1 MEVEDSPNHQIHI
14 EQELLDLI
22 AYCGV
27 SQGCVDALIEHEYTS
42 VAVFRFAFV
51 DTNALET
58 FITHLGTIQEA
69 PPNWST
75 SREAASIRHLYH
87 QCVLAMNKTPTE
99 KSSSSQNK
107 QAGSMENLLDLAWA
121 ELPPARVKEAD
132 LLRMKKEFHEKYP
145 SESLSSSN
153 TPCARLVATVVQ
165 QQSRGAF
172 VWIPWKELLSESRWL
187 DIQEKGRKRQKLEG
201 IILYDAVGDIDD
213 DELSGAPYFLLNI
226 LETRAIAMALTKVCH
241 LSMGKRYISAFM
253 KLYTA
258 KTSDS
263 GLRPPSMKESQSA
276 DKEFWSQVFTL
287 TNEDPKTW
295 SMETAIQEVLQVK
308 NVLDIQMMQ
317 RPRTQLKG
325 KGQHK
330 GKTFTKTGKGKEKG
344 KGKSTWDKNNYGK
357 NKQWQPHWA
366 KFIKGSQGEE
376 QQFCHR
382 FHLYDS
388 CNSTSCRF
396 SHLCPV
402 MQNGKPCGQKHRA
415 VDHAKQSPKN

>member
-213 DELSGAPYFLLNI
+213 DELSGAPLLPPKYFGDPRNS
-226 LETRAIAMALTKVCH
+226 H
-241 LSMGKRYISAFM
+241 GSH
-253 KLYTA
+253 
-258 KTSDS
+258 
-263 GLRPPSMKESQSA
+263 QSLPF
-276 DKEFWSQVFTL
+276 EYG
-287 TNEDPKTW
+287 
-295 SMETAIQEVLQVK
+295 QEVYFRIHEVVHCK
-308 NVLDIQMMQ
+308 NLRFRSPTTIHERITVSRQGVLESSLHTHQ
-317 RPRTQLKG
+317 
-325 KGQHK
+325 
-330 GKTFTKTGKGKEKG
+330 
-344 KGKSTWDKNNYGK
+344 
-357 NKQWQPHWA
+357 
-366 KFIKGSQGEE
+366 
-376 QQFCHR
+376 
-382 FHLYDS
+382 
-388 CNSTSCRF
+388 
-396 SHLCPV
+396 
-402 MQNGKPCGQKHRA
+402 
-415 VDHAKQSPKN
+415 